1 MANQVHPNV
10 VRVFGLDQGVAE
22 LFGYEVVQASD
33 GQCVIRAVVSQ
44 QFVNAAGFGHGSL
57 AFTLMDTASAYAV
70 ASTESMGVTVNAN
83 VTYVKSL
90 SAGDEMMASSSILT
104 RSKRMVSLRSEVLVG
119 ESLVAHGTFMFQLL
133 ESKN

>member
-33 GQCVIRAVVSQ
+33 GQCVIRAMVSQ

-90 SAGDEMMASSSILT
+90 SAGDEVMASSSILT

>member
-10 VRVFGLDQGVAE
+10 LRVFGLDQGVAD
-22 LFGYEVVQASD
+22 LFGYEVMQASD